1 MSSRDHHSYRQHGGG
16 SRSASS
22 RRSDSDSN
30 RDRRHSREGGERYS
44 SSSSSSRKRP
54 APRGGSGAVAKSPR
68 RSHHSQHSQHS
79 QQQPRHRGRRGS
91 SGSSRPPETSA
102 KRETQKRHLQK
113 QNRENRKEKCADFL
127 TTLVFENKLPAVP
140 FPPKF
145 VANQAVPGGVSG
157 LATYFLPELDY
168 QRSSLEESKYQF
180 PLLCGVDVGCPL
192 DFIDV
197 SALRVPRRRPGEPAP
212 ALHPDDAELL
222 HDEQD
227 ALAAMRADLLKQHWV
242 QKEMIS
248 ENTVHSDH
256 HHVSQV
262 EREEKQ
268 LKRAKAEEQ
277 RLLDQFQDGRSMA
290 ERIEDGFRFANAPE
304 LPPHPTK
311 GDSVKPV
318 RSWPLVPHD
327 ELHGRKYGTMHF
339 DHDFAKKVAMPFPEA
354 ADYGFLLQEQLSK
367 QQKKRRKSSGAA
379 AELLGTFY
387 VPETREDEADAT
399 VADQGMRL
407 QTVETVKIAIH
418 ATEADAARPF
428 LVWWDP
434 EADILKY
441 SAAQTSIILSKAP
454 ATVSDTA
461 NVRERYTVLRP
472 GQRRGAA
479 GTVIASATTSPA
491 QPSSAG
497 RSTDRTA
504 TGRTQG
510 GSSSDESSD
519 SD

>member
-1 MSSRDHHSYRQHGGG
+1 MVFRSLKSCSSADGCTRGCIRARTLAVGVL
-16 SRSASS
+16 
-22 RRSDSDSN
+22 RR
-30 RDRRHSREGGERYS
+30 
-44 SSSSSSRKRP
+44 
-54 APRGGSGAVAKSPR
+54 AVAVFF
-68 RSHHSQHSQHS
+68 SQ
-79 QQQPRHRGRRGS
+79 RVFGLFCGF
-91 SGSSRPPETSA
+91 
-102 KRETQKRHLQK
+102 
-113 QNRENRKEKCADFL
+113 FL
-127 TTLVFENKLPAVP
+127 W
-140 FPPKF
+140 
-145 VANQAVPGGVSG
+145 
-157 LATYFLPELDY
+157 
-168 QRSSLEESKYQF
+168 RCRYQF

-354 ADYGFLLQEQLSK
+354 AEYVVMRVVALSL
-367 QQKKRRKSSGAA
+367 RWR
-379 AELLGTFY
+379 
-387 VPETREDEADAT
+387 
-399 VADQGMRL
+399 
-407 QTVETVKIAIH
+407 
-418 ATEADAARPF
+418 
-428 LVWWDP
+428 
-434 EADILKY
+434 
-441 SAAQTSIILSKAP
+441 
-454 ATVSDTA
+454 
-461 NVRERYTVLRP
+461 LRP
-472 GQRRGAA
+472 LA
-479 GTVIASATTSPA
+479 
-491 QPSSAG
+491 
-497 RSTDRTA
+497 
-504 TGRTQG
+504 
-510 GSSSDESSD
+510 
-519 SD
+519 